1 MKKLVTT
8 VFILF
13 IFNSLTAQTDETND
27 YFEFDDR
34 KNIVHGVYLGINQHL
49 GKISKKNAGFTNLK
63 LAYVAN
69 RKLEI
74 GLSGTL
80 FFSKQPNNTNIYR
93 GDEVLLIGA
102 YGGLHLEPILFGTKS
117 VSVSFP
123 LLIGGGGVTI
133 LEKKENGDFDEAPLE
148 NDTYDY
154 DSFFI
159 VEPGINLLY
168 NISRFVQIE
177 MGVRYRFS
185 ESFNLPYHGE
195 GNIKGFSFGGG
206 IKIGIFN
213 MGRKKKI
220 RDKF

>member
-1 MKKLVTT
+1 MKKLVTA

-13 IFNSLTAQTDETND
+13 IFNSLSAQTDETND

-34 KNIVHGVYLGINQHL
+34 KNIVHGVYLGVTQYF
-49 GKISKKNAGFTNLK
+49 GRISKENAGFTSLK

-74 GLSGTL
+74 GLAGTV
-80 FFSKQPNNTNIYR
+80 FYSTQPNFTNVYN
-93 GDEVLLIGA
+93 GDEVLLFGA
-102 YGGLHLEPILFGTKS
+102 YGGLHLEPILFGNRFI
-117 VSVSFP
+117 SVSFP
-123 LLIGGGGVTI
+123 LLIGGGGITI
-133 LEKKENGDFDEAPLE
+133 LEKKANGEFDEAPLE

-177 MGVRYRFS
+177 TGIRYRFS
-185 ESFNLPYHGE
+185 GSFRLPFYGSD
-195 GNIKGFSFGGG
+195 NIKGFSAGFG

-213 MGRKKKI
+213 MGRNKKI
-220 RDKF
+220 KAKF